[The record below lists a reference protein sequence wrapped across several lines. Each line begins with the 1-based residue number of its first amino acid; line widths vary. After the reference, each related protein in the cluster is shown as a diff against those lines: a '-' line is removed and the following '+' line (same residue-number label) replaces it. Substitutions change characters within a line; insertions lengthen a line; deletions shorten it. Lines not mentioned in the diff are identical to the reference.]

1 MVIET
6 FYGLSWPIMSKM
18 LGAMTDLQAEDPKTE
33 GIEIPEAVG
42 VFDSFESLQ
51 QTFYD
56 LRMVGFS
63 RFYIRLLAMQEMLE
77 KSRAKPIGAL
87 GWATCLMSC

>member
-1 MVIET
+1 
-6 FYGLSWPIMSKM
+6 
-18 LGAMTDLQAEDPKTE
+18 MTDLQAEDPKTE